1 MQYTDPFKG
10 SSEGPDYGNAAG
22 FGGYLKSLQK
32 AAQSALDIKRAEDYF
47 LTIEEKAL
55 SLSKSFTASIKGA
68 GEEYRKEMSKI
79 YLDNL
84 EFGFAYDDS
93 SKFITAVGTQ
103 MERLVPFS
111 QETTKNAL
119 IFGKVI
125 GETPENVGKLI
136 GDFTKLGFSQK
147 RTVDIL
153 NRTTAIARSFGV
165 DAKKL
170 TATVGENI
178 KLAQTYG
185 FKNGID
191 GLTKMAAQAQRVGFS
206 LKDTKVVA
214 DKILDGGI
222 EAAITMASDI
232 QALGGDIGALGDPF
246 QLVNMAMYD
255 MEGLQNQIVK
265 ASASAVQFNEETGD
279 FKISGEE
286 MLRLK
291 QVANSLGLSYEQV
304 SQSAINMRKEQEIAS
319 RITFPSTIS
328 EEQRNFAS
336 SLAEIGKG
344 GEVTIDIPGFDEGN
358 RTLQQLLSDNDFITK
373 LDEYQKDAAKTP
385 EDLQTEMLVKAKE
398 SLSVQEKM
406 NNTLI
411 EIQNSGLKSF
421 ENTGMGKTILDSISK
436 QTMYEQPGKGQIDR
450 ITSAI
455 QTSLTD
461 PDLDTNIK
469 NYYTNLKDLT
479 KNAADVAIAA
489 INTMKVFVE
498 SYIDITKAPPPAAT
512 PTEVFDAFI
521 PAGGNRIV
529 KSGFGELLPNVGDQ
543 MLFSPGIS
551 DFFAKYNESEKRLQE
566 IGIPKGGDLSMMYKS
581 ANATPNTAIT
591 DLMSKMSNISSGPSE
606 IKQTVEIGGKTEV
619 TLNINTNI
627 PQNLI
632 SQVLDASQLKETI
645 MNTVNDR
652 LSAAYSDKLTN
663 ALITQKRG

>member
-1 MQYTDPFKG
+1 MWMQYTDPFKG
-10 SSEGPDYGNAAG
+10 SSGGPDYGTAAG
-22 FGGYLKSLQK
+22 FGGYLGNLQK

-170 TATVGENI
+170 TTTVGENI

-286 MLRLK
+286 MLRLR
-291 QVANSLGLSYEQV
+291 QVADSLGLSYDQV

-398 SLSVQEKM
+398 SLGVQEKM
-406 NNTLI
+406 SNTLI

-421 ENTGMGKTILDSISK
+421 ENSGMGKTILDSISK
-436 QTMYEQPGKGQIDR
+436 QTMYESPGAGQIAK
-450 ITSAI
+450 ITNEI
-455 QTSLTD
+455 QTSLTELA
-461 PDLDTNIK
+461 PNIT
-469 NYYTNLKDLT
+469 NYYTNMKDLT

-489 INTMKVFVE
+489 IGSMKVFVE
-498 SYIDITKAPPPAAT
+498 SYLDITKKPDEEPAPT
-512 PTEVFDAFI
+512 QVFDAFI
-521 PAGGNRIV
+521 PAGGNSMV
-529 KSGFGELLPNVGDQ
+529 KTGFGQILPNVGDQ

-566 IGIPKGGDLSMMYKS
+566 IGMPKGGDLSMMYKS

>member
-10 SSEGPDYGNAAG
+10 TAGGPDYGSAAG
-22 FGGYLKSLQK
+22 FGGYLQNIQK
-32 AAQSALDIKRAEDYF
+32 AAQSALDIKRVEDYF

-55 SLSKSFTASIKGA
+55 SLSKSFTASIKVA

-93 SKFITAVGTQ
+93 SKFITAVGTE

-111 QETTKNAL
+111 EETTKNAL
-119 IFGKVI
+119 IFGQVI
-125 GETPENVGKLI
+125 GETPENVGKLV
-136 GDFTKLGFSQK
+136 GQFTELAFSQK

-170 TATVGENI
+170 TTTVGENI

-191 GLTKMAAQAQRVGFS
+191 GLTKMAAQAQKLGFS

-255 MEGLQNQIVK
+255 MEGLQNQIIK
-265 ASASAVQFNEETGD
+265 ASSSAVQFNEETGD

-291 QVANSLGLSYEQV
+291 QVANSLGLSYDQV

-319 RITFPSTIS
+319 RVNMKNLT

-358 RTLQQLLSDNDFITK
+358 RTLEQLLSDNKFIAA

-398 SLSVQEKM
+398 SLSVQQQM
-406 NNTLI
+406 SNTLI

-436 QTMYEQPGKGQIDR
+436 QTMYESPGAGQIDR
-450 ITSAI
+450 ITSTI
-455 QTSLTD
+455 QTSLTELA
-461 PDLDTNIK
+461 PNIT
-469 NYYTNLKDLT
+469 NYYTNLKELT
-479 KNAADVAIAA
+479 QSTADVAITA
-489 INTMKVFVE
+489 INAMKLYVE
-498 SYIDITKAPPPAAT
+498 NYLDIYKDINPEPT
-512 PTEVFDAFI
+512 PTALFDAFI

-529 KSGFGELLPNVGDQ
+529 KSGFGELLPNVGDE
-543 MLFSPGIS
+543 MLFSPDIS

-581 ANATPNTAIT
+581 ANASPNTAIT
-591 DLMSKMSNISSGPSE
+591 DLMSKMSNISSGPTE

-645 MNTVNDR
+645 MNTVNTR
-652 LSAAYSDKLTN
+652 LSAEFSDKLSN

>member
-10 SSEGPDYGNAAG
+10 SSGVGPDYSNAAG
-22 FGGYLKSLQK
+22 FGGYLENLQK

-55 SLSKSFTASIKGA
+55 SLSKSFTASIKVA

-93 SKFITAVGTQ
+93 SKFITAVGTE

-111 QETTKNAL
+111 EKTTKNAL
-119 IFGKVI
+119 IFGQVI
-125 GETPENVGKLI
+125 GETPENVGKLV
-136 GDFTKLGFSQK
+136 GQFTELAFSQK

-206 LKDTKVVA
+206 LKDTKTVA

-222 EAAITMASDI
+222 EGAITMATDI

-255 MEGLQNQIVK
+255 MEGLQNQIIK
-265 ASASAVQFNEETGD
+265 ASSSAVQFNEETGD

-291 QVANSLGLSYEQV
+291 QVANSLGLSYDQV

-319 RITFPSTIS
+319 RVNMKNLT

-358 RTLQQLLSDNDFITK
+358 RTLEQLLSDNKFIAA

-398 SLSVQEKM
+398 SLSVQQQM
-406 NNTLI
+406 SNTLI

-436 QTMYEQPGKGQIDR
+436 QTMYESPGKEQIDK
-450 ITSAI
+450 ITSTI
-455 QTSLTD
+455 QTSLNELN
-461 PDLDTNIK
+461 PYIEK
-469 NYYTNLKDLT
+469 YYTNLKELT
-479 KNAADVAIAA
+479 QTAAGVAIGA
-489 INTMKVFVE
+489 INAMKVYVE
-498 SYIDITKAPPPAAT
+498 NYLDVYKNINPIAT
-512 PTEVFDAFI
+512 PTAALDAFI
-521 PAGGNRIV
+521 PAGGNSMV
-529 KSGFGELLPNVGDQ
+529 KTGFGQILPNVNDE
-543 MLFSPGIS
+543 MLFSPDIS
-551 DFFAKYNESEKRLQE
+551 DFFAKYNESEKRLKE